1 MAMRIEI
8 NRLVQGLEDL
18 HRGNRV
24 VEQLV
29 ACGEGAL
36 EPLRDYLINGR
47 PSHIFQP
54 RQWAVQ
60 ALARLGAW
68 PALLEYLTLQKSI
81 PDPVTRFGE
90 EAVENTAARA
100 LAAWQTEEVF
110 QALLWLA
117 GKRLLPGVIEALGT
131 FRRPETVSLFITAL
145 GDDLCR
151 TAAEQSLCQIGPA
164 AIPALRKTARCT
176 RVSRTRETPSDK
188 IRRKSAVRLLS
199 ELERRAEKQ

>member
-1 MAMRIEI
+1 MRVEI
-8 NRLVQGLEDL
+8 HRLVQGLEDL

-29 ACGEGAL
+29 ACGEGAI

-68 PALLEYLTLQKSI
+68 PILLEYLTLQKSI
-81 PDPVTRFGE
+81 PDPVIRFGE
-90 EAVENTAARA
+90 DAVENTAARA
-100 LAAWQTEEVF
+100 LATRQTEEVF
-110 QALLWLA
+110 QTLLWLA

-131 FRRPETVSLFITAL
+131 FRRPETVSVFITAL
-145 GDDLCR
+145 GDDICR
-151 TAAEQSLCQIGPA
+151 KAAEQSLRQVGHA
-164 AIPALRKTARCT
+164 AIPSLRKAAR
-176 RVSRTRETPSDK
+176 RVRGSRAPASPTET
-188 IRRKSAVRLLS
+188 IRRKSATRLLS
-199 ELERRAEKQ
+199 ELDRQADER